1 MRSLFRLVNV
11 NLIAIV
17 AGILVLSS
25 SSFTCLVASA
35 AAAPTAKED
44 ANEATKHDPL
54 ISKLPNYLAWYRS
67 HGGIGKL

>member
-1 MRSLFRLVNV
+1 MRILFRLVNV
-11 NLIAIV
+11 NLIAII
-17 AGILVLSS
+17 AGILILST
-25 SSFTCLVASA
+25 SSFTCLGASA
-35 AAAPTAKED
+35 AASPTAKED